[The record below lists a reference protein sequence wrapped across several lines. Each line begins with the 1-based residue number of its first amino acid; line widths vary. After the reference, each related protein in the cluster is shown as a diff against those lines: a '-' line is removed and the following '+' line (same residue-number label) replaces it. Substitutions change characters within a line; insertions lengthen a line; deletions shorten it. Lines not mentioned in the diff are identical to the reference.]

1 MTTIPEIKS
10 PQYIAENTEGATLA
24 NYQPVTGKSISR
36 DIPISDH
43 VSIKSNKPTINFT
56 AEFLRLQV
64 IERCKTLKTQKLAAI
79 ETLKANIAKYTKS
92 GNTFKLKVAESNLED
107 AYESLKIIE
116 QQLK

>member
-1 MTTIPEIKS
+1 MISETSIP
-10 PQYIAENTEGATLA
+10 
-24 NYQPVTGKSISR
+24 V
-36 DIPISDH
+36 SDH
-43 VSIKSNKPTINFT
+43 VGVIANKPTINFS
-56 AEFLRLQV
+56 AEYLRLQV

-107 AYESLKIIE
+107 AHESLRIIE